1 MTQTLA
7 VSRFDLKR
15 ISTIPIKRKE
25 REREKRERE
34 KREREKVKRN
44 TYLTSCLNHRDHYYY
59 KVGRNH
65 L

>member
-15 ISTIPIKRKE
+15 ISTIPIKRKV

-34 KREREKVKRN
+34 RERERRERR
-44 TYLTSCLNHRDHYYY
+44 LNATPI
-59 KVGRNH
+59 
-65 L
+65 